1 MEGAGAA
8 DRGGDRVDRR
18 PEAAGEIALH
28 MALHEVHHRSQVM
41 AMLRRCGVRA
51 ETLDDSFLAFE
62 RTPLNR

>member
-1 MEGAGAA
+1 
-8 DRGGDRVDRR
+8 
-18 PEAAGEIALH
+18 